1 MPKSLLGVTAIFNIQ
16 QRLSKSGRN
25 YLSNIVPIPTG
36 SGRQLANRRST
47 QVRTLEELAQFAQL
61 AQFAMTFSQEIQTP

>member
-1 MPKSLLGVTAIFNIQ
+1 
-16 QRLSKSGRN
+16 
-25 YLSNIVPIPTG
+25 VPIPTG